1 MPVNILIV
9 EDLFIEAN
17 DLRLILQKAGHAVC
31 GIAKS
36 VDQAM
41 AVIKREKPDM
51 VLLDIFLK
59 GDLTGIHLAKYLATQ
74 NIPFIFLSANSN
86 PTTLEAAKAT
96 QPYGF
101 LVKPFREKDIL
112 VALDI
117 ADYRHKHAAEM
128 MRRQEKWLS
137 SLLSNIINEAASHDQ
152 KLLLLAKAFKPFVPF
167 DLLFIDTD
175 SRLEDQR
182 AFYGFQREDF
192 NSYKNID
199 MTAFLRKIRLPVEE
213 LHQLRKEHACRR
225 QIALQNGADFI
236 NSCAKEKLA
245 EKLRQYYGV
254 QSSLSIPILQDK
266 DKGLSIFFYSLQ
278 PDCFNAE
285 QADVLSPL
293 RTLLAT
299 VIENIR
305 TQQSEFS
312 AVSVVADAPA
322 TTEGQPALY
331 GIVGRSSKLLHVLD
345 HVVQVASFDSTVLI
359 SGETGVGKEGLA
371 NAIHELSNRRQKP
384 LIKVNCAAIPETL
397 IESEL
402 FGHERGAF
410 TNALDRRIGKFEQ
423 AQGGTIFL
431 DEIGELPLQV
441 QSKLLRVLQEK
452 EVERIGGRTTVK
464 VDVRIIAATNRNL
477 HKEVA
482 AGRFR
487 MDLYYRINVFPIQ
500 LPPLR
505 ERKED
510 IPLLVRHFLH
520 SYAQSSGTKV
530 KTVTP
535 EVLERLMGYSWPG
548 NIRELQHLVERN
560 VVTSRSAVISSVELP
575 EEMEADV
582 VAAEGLPFRQI
593 AEVDKEHIV
602 EALNRCNGKV
612 SGKGG
617 AAEVLGMNPNTLTS
631 RMKKLGITWKYILK

>member
-17 DLRLILQKAGHAVC
+17 DLRIILQKAGHTVC
-31 GIAKS
+31 GVAKS

-41 AVIKREKPDM
+41 GIIKREKPDM

-59 GDLTGIHLAKYLATQ
+59 GDLTGIHLAKYLGSH
-74 NIPFIFLSANSN
+74 NIPFIYLSANSN
-86 PTTLEAAKAT
+86 PSTLEAAKAT

-117 ADYRHKHAAEM
+117 ADYRHRHAAEM
-128 MRRQEKWLS
+128 MQRQEKWLS
-137 SLLSNIINEAASHDQ
+137 NLLSSIINEVASQEQ
-152 KLLLLAKAFKPFVPF
+152 KLLLLAKALKTFIPF
-167 DLLFIDTD
+167 DLIFIDTD
-175 SRLEDQR
+175 SKLEDLR
-182 AFYGFQREDF
+182 PFYGFQRVDF
-192 NSYKNID
+192 NSYKHLD
-199 MTAFLRKIRLPVEE
+199 LTTFLRKIKLSVEE
-213 LHQLRKEHACRR
+213 LHQFRKDQLQRR
-225 QIALQNGADFI
+225 HITLQNGTDFV
-236 NSCAKEKLA
+236 NSCTKDRLA
-245 EKLRQYYGV
+245 ERLRQHCGV
-254 QSSLSIPILQDK
+254 QSSLSIPIQQEK
-266 DKGLSIFFYSLQ
+266 DKGLSIFFYGMR

-285 QADVLSPL
+285 MVEVLSPV

-305 TQQSEFS
+305 TQREEVS
-312 AVSVVADAPA
+312 APVADADMSGA
-322 TTEGQPALY
+322 AEAQSTLY
-331 GIVGRSSKLLHVLD
+331 GIVGKSPKLLHVLD
-345 HVVQVASFDSTVLI
+345 QVVQVASFDSTVLI

-371 NAIHELSNRRQKP
+371 NAIHALSNRRQKP
-384 LIKVNCAAIPETL
+384 FIKVNCAAIPETL

-410 TNALDRRIGKFEQ
+410 TSAMERRIGKFEQ

-464 VDVRIIAATNRNL
+464 VDLRIIAATNRNL

-487 MDLYYRINVFPIQ
+487 MDLYYRINVFPIE

-510 IPLLVRHFLH
+510 IPLLVRHFLQMH
-520 SYAQSSGTKV
+520 AEASDTKV
-530 KTVTP
+530 KMVTP

-560 VVTSRSAVISSVELP
+560 VVTSRSAVITSVELP
-575 EEMEADV
+575 EEPDE
-582 VAAEGLPFRQI
+582 VAAPAEASGFRQM
-593 AEVDKEHIV
+593 AEVDKEHII
-602 EALNRCNGKV
+602 EALQRCNGKV

-617 AAEVLGMNPNTLTS
+617 AAEILGINPNTLTS